1 MSNTFLKK
9 VAIAGFS
16 FGLVVSPLAFSATHS
31 SIKANQDLSVDDQ
44 PIQAQSQR
52 TSAPAEYTLADLMY
66 DEGDKLMVTKP
77 DSSKASAQSNDAA
90 NYAPKDVIRDSR
102 NRNVR

>member
-16 FGLVVSPLAFSATHS
+16 FGLVVSPLAFATNHS

-52 TSAPAEYTLADLMY
+52 TTAQADYTLADLMY
-66 DEGDKLMVTKP
+66 DHGDRVMVTKP
-77 DSSKASAQSNDAA
+77 DSSKASTQASYQ
-90 NYAPKDVIRDSR
+90 PKDVIRDSR